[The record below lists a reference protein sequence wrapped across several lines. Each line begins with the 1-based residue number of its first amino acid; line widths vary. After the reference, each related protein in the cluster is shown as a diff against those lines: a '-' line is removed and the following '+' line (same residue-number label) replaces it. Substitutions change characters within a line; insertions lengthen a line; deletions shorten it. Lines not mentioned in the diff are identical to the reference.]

1 MFFKITKL
9 IKVQK
14 TIKHTKT
21 QGIAQKLQLIVK
33 KRYIL
38 NGYCNFWEIPVKS
51 QTLQK
56 TQTLISHTKLTKK
69 NSQLTKN
76 SNSQKYV
83 ILQKRSFL
91 STPLGG
97 RVFL

>member
-69 NSQLTKN
+69 KLTTHKKLKLTKN
-76 SNSQKYV
+76 M
-83 ILQKRSFL
+83 L
-91 STPLGG
+91 SHKSAPS
-97 RVFL
+97 